1 MTFHVMKRKSHDVF
15 LFLSLFL
22 GPPLD
27 LSQVNF
33 LYIKMRTCGKRPI
46 PYWPYAYLGGLF
58 GIDECLSC
66 WRNSGRFG
74 FLRNCFS
81 EVGEV
86 CLLTPNLRLG
96 LGESNKS
103 QLKLYLLQQGF
114 LRHSWRGNCREM
126 RFLGEKTNLYKSFT
140 MIYGSEISQLR
151 YISNFSKIGSC
162 SHEDHSKCFFWVPRW
177 KIIDS
182 IVIFLCQA
190 STSQLFCD
198 ELFFNSPLDTWWHVV
213 PQISSTQIIGSISDL
228 RLSRTHRRNLS
239 MPI

>member
-22 GPPLD
+22 GPHLD

-103 QLKLYLLQQGF
+103 QLKLYLLQQDF
-114 LRHSWRGNCREM
+114 LRHSWRQTAGRCDS
-126 RFLGEKTNLYKSFT
+126 LGKKQIFINL
-140 MIYGSEISQLR
+140 SQWFMVVKLANWYI

-162 SHEDHSKCFFWVPRW
+162 SHEDHSKCFFGFQGGKSLIQSWFFYVRLQQVNCFVTSYF
-177 KIIDS
+177 S
-182 IVIFLCQA
+182 IHPWIHDDMLFPKFLQRK
-190 STSQLFCD
+190 LLVRF
-198 ELFFNSPLDTWWHVV
+198 L
-213 PQISSTQIIGSISDL
+213 I
-228 RLSRTHRRNLS
+228 
-239 MPI
+239 

>member
-22 GPPLD
+22 GPHLD

-103 QLKLYLLQQGF
+103 QLKLYLLQQDF
-114 LRHSWRGNCREM
+114 LRHSWRQTAGRCDSLGKKQIFINLSQWFMVVKLANWYIYIYRIFPKSEAAAM
-126 RFLGEKTNLYKSFT
+126 KTTRSVFLGSKVENHWFNRDFFMSGFNKST
-140 MIYGSEISQLR
+140 VLWR
-151 YISNFSKIGSC
+151 
-162 SHEDHSKCFFWVPRW
+162 
-177 KIIDS
+177 
-182 IVIFLCQA
+182 VIFQFTLGYMMTCC
-190 STSQLFCD
+190 SPN
-198 ELFFNSPLDTWWHVV
+198 FFNANYWFDFWFKIVKDT
-213 PQISSTQIIGSISDL
+213 
-228 RLSRTHRRNLS
+228 
-239 MPI
+239 